1 LKDRSALMILDML
14 YGFPV
19 LSKECED
26 TKGR

>member
-1 LKDRSALMILDML
+1 LKDESALMTLERL

-19 LSKECED
+19 LSKDCED